1 MPEQDPANLPPP
13 EQLQFRRAQHAV
25 DPAIK
30 TCIVCKRPIDSAYFQ
45 ANGNTLCPQC
55 AERLKTGQQAS
66 HSSSLFRAVLYGAGA
81 AIAGA
86 AIYASVAIFLHL
98 EIGIVA
104 ILIGYMV
111 GKAVRHATNGK
122 GGRPQQILAVAL
134 TYFSITT
141 SYIPVFIYQAS
152 KAKIAAEN
160 PQSTQGAARQDQ
172 QPQRSTGIQMP
183 SGRVLVTVFALAA
196 AAPFLALFEGGNP
209 ISALISLFI
218 IFIGLRQAW
227 VLTRGSAIIITGPH
241 PLGQSLTIP

>member
-1 MPEQDPANLPPP
+1 MPEPDPASLPPP

-25 DPAIK
+25 DPAVK
-30 TCIVCKRPIDSAYFQ
+30 TCIVCKQPIAAEYFD

-55 AERLKTGQQAS
+55 TQRLKTGQQAPPS
-66 HSSSLFRAVLYGAGA
+66 GSLLRAVLYGAGA

-111 GKAVRHATNGK
+111 GKSVRYATNGK

-141 SYIPVFIYQAS
+141 SYIPVFIYQES
-152 KAKIAAEN
+152 KAKITAEN
-160 PQSTQGAARQDQ
+160 PQSTQAPARSDQ
-172 QPQRSTGIQMP
+172 GTPISTRPEMP
-183 SGRVLVTVFALAA
+183 SGRVLLTIFALAA

-227 VLTRGSAIIITGPH
+227 VLTRQSAIIITGPH
-241 PLGQSLTIP
+241 QLSQS